1 VSDAHFETQHLHA
14 VLDRWRAGD
23 RDAANDLCLGVGR
36 RLELLGRK
44 MLGGFP
50 NVRSLADTDDVVQ
63 NSLVR
68 LLTTLKGLRPGSTRD
83 FFNLAAVHLRREL
96 LDLSRRVAA
105 RPDFRRPVASPG
117 GTQADPL
124 AGVAEDD
131 VHTRDDDLD
140 LWCRF
145 HEAVDHLPAT
155 EREVV
160 GLSFYHGWT
169 QAQIAELFQVDE
181 RTVRRWWRSACAR
194 LSEALRGQLPRLTES
209 V

>member
-1 VSDAHFETQHLHA
+1 MADANFETQYLHA
-14 VLDRWRAGD
+14 ILDRWQTGD
-23 RDAANDLCLGVGR
+23 RDAANDLCLGIAR

-50 NVRSLADTDDVVQ
+50 NVRPLADTDDVVQ
-63 NSLVR
+63 NALIR
-68 LLTTLKGLRPGSTRD
+68 LLNTLKNLRPESTRD

-105 RPDFRRPVASPG
+105 RPDFRRPVVSPG
-117 GTQADPL
+117 ETHADPL
-124 AGVAEDD
+124 AGVADGD
-131 VHTRDDDLD
+131 VHTQDHDLD

-145 HEAVDHLPAT
+145 HEAVDRLPAT
-155 EREVV
+155 EKEVV
-160 GLSFYHGWT
+160 GLSFYNGWT

-194 LSEALRGQLPRLTES
+194 LSEALSGQLPRLIE
-209 V
+209 